1 MAIRRNAPGNETKF
15 TCQKADLGKSGAS
28 KGNRTLDQDE
38 TAGMGLFKSDFYR
51 CFVVGF
57 AVGAVLV
64 VATTDGSAGSQL
76 REGIMPIA
84 DAASTK

>member
-1 MAIRRNAPGNETKF
+1 VTIRRNASGNETKF

-28 KGNRTLDQDE
+28 NGNRTLDLDE
-38 TAGMGLFKSDFYR
+38 TAGMELFKPNFYR
-51 CFVVGF
+51 FFVVGF

-76 REGIMPIA
+76 REGIMPVA
-84 DAASTK
+84 DAASTE